1 MAKRKRKLTPEERER
16 LLIDLEEV
24 QRELREV
31 IDLLKDR
38 LTRKS

>member
-1 MAKRKRKLTPEERER
+1 MAKRKRKLTAEERER
-16 LLIDLEEV
+16 LRADLAEV

-38 LTRKS
+38 LGQKS

>member
-1 MAKRKRKLTPEERER
+1 MAKRKRKLTAEERER
-16 LLIDLEEV
+16 LQADLAEV

-38 LTRKS
+38 LGQKR